1 MENNFLD
8 YYNRELTFIREMAC
22 EFAQKHPA
30 IAARLGM
37 QGIEV
42 ADPYVER
49 LIEAFCFLSART
61 RIKLDAEFPRFTQRL
76 LDTLS
81 PNYNSPTPSMGVVR
95 LSPDPDTGDLTRGY
109 TLDRNSTFISQRLPE
124 SQTRCEFRNSQ
135 PVTLWP
141 LDIADAS
148 LTSVPP
154 DLPVIAGEDCD
165 ISQCKGALR
174 LRLKLTGDTTFSE
187 LQGLDKLPVY
197 ISGDETIVS
206 HLFELL
212 HCHHLAVIIPSP
224 HAGTPATI
232 ITEQPLIPEGLEPQQ
247 GLLPASWNMFHG
259 HTLLQEYVCCRQR
272 FYFFTLTRLA
282 AGLKSNHTREAE
294 IIILLDRL
302 PQELIAHVNAARF
315 LLFCTPVINLFP
327 KRLDRIT
334 LNRSLNQ
341 FHAVVDRCHPLDYE
355 IFSVSRVTGLQAENS
370 DEVIFNPLYHTRHT
384 DHGNYG
390 RYFSLQ
396 REVRQAQPDDS
407 SYLTQRAYPGT
418 ETYISLVDQH
428 EAPYSDTLRYL
439 RVEALVTNRHL
450 PCTLAEHARFRLSLP
465 EDVPVSH
472 AEFVSTP
479 SAPRGSFAV
488 GEAAWRL
495 ISQLSLNYLPVGE
508 MPEAGGAGFLRDIL
522 RLFTTRSDPETAT
535 QIESLVGCTTEP
547 VIRRLGGEGLL
558 IYGRG
563 IRCRLTVDETG
574 FSGLS
579 PYLFGL
585 VMENYLSRHAAI
597 NIFTETELCS
607 VQRGRIADWPARPGR
622 RGIL

>member
-1 MENNFLD
+1 VENNFLD

-95 LSPDPDTGDLTRGY
+95 LYPDPDTGDLTRGY
-109 TLDRNSTFISQRLPE
+109 TLDRDSAFISQRLPE

-141 LDIADAS
+141 LEIADAS
-148 LTSVPP
+148 LTSIPP
-154 DLPVIAGEDCD
+154 DLPGVAEEDCD

-174 LRLKLTGDTTFSE
+174 LRLKLTGDATFSE
-187 LQGLDKLPVY
+187 LEGLDRLPIY

-212 HCHHLAVIIPSP
+212 HCHHQAVIMPSP
-224 HAGTPATI
+224 HAGTPATL
-232 ITEQPLIPEGLEPQQ
+232 ITEQPLVPEGLEPHQ

-355 IFSVSRVTGLQAENS
+355 IFSVSHVTGLQADNS
-370 DEVIFNPLYHTRHT
+370 DEVVFNPLYHTRHG
-384 DHGNYG
+384 DQGNYG

-396 REVRQAQPDDS
+396 REVRQVQPDDS

-439 RVEALVTNRHL
+439 RVDALVTNRHL
-450 PCTLAEHARFRLSLP
+450 PCTLAEHARFRLTLP
-465 EDVPVSH
+465 EDVPVSQ

-522 RLFTTRSDPETAT
+522 QLFTTRSDPETVT

-585 VMENYLSRHAAI
+585 IMENYLSRHAAI
-597 NIFTETELCS
+597 NIFTETELYS
-607 VQRGRIADWPARPGR
+607 VQRGRVADWPARPGR

>member
-8 YYNRELTFIREMAC
+8 YYNRELTFIREMAR
-22 EFAQKHPA
+22 EFAQKHPG

-81 PNYNSPTPSMGVVR
+81 PNYNAPTPAMGVVR
-95 LSPDPDTGDLTRGY
+95 LYPDPDTGDLTRGY
-109 TLDRNSTFISQRLPE
+109 TLERESTFISQRLPE

-141 LDIADAS
+141 LEIADAR

-154 DLPVIAGEDCD
+154 DLPAMTGEEYD

-174 LRLKLTGDTTFSE
+174 LRLRLTGETTFSA
-187 LQGLDKLPVY
+187 LKGLDRLPVY

-212 HCHHLAVIIPSP
+212 HCHHQWVIMPSP

-232 ITEQPLIPEGLEPQQ
+232 ITEQPLVPEGLEPQQ

-282 AGLKSNHTREAE
+282 AGLKNNHTREAE
-294 IIILLDRL
+294 IIVLLDRL
-302 PQELIAHVNAARF
+302 PQDLIAHVSAARF

-327 KRLDRIT
+327 KRLDRIP
-334 LNRSLNQ
+334 LNRSLTQ
-341 FHAVVDRCHPLDYE
+341 FHAVADRSHPLDYE

-370 DEVIFNPLYHTRHT
+370 DEVVFTPLYHTRHA

-396 REVRQAQPDDS
+396 REVRQGQDDS
-407 SYLTQRAYPGT
+407 RYLTRHAYPGT

-428 EAPYSDTLRYL
+428 EAPYGDTLRYL
-439 RVEALVTNRHL
+439 WVDALVTNRDL
-450 PCTLAEHARFRLSLP
+450 PCTLAEHARFRLTLP
-465 EDVPVSH
+465 EDVPVSQ

-479 SAPRGSFAV
+479 SDPRGSFAV

-508 MPEAGGAGFLRDIL
+508 MSGSSGAGVLRDIL
-522 RLFTTRSDPETAT
+522 RLFTTRSDPETAR
-535 QIESLVGCTTEP
+535 QIESLVSCTTEP

-585 VMENYLSRHAAI
+585 IMENYLSRHVAI
-597 NIFTETELCS
+597 NIFTETELYS
-607 VQRGRIADWPARPGR
+607 VQRGRVADWPARPGR

>member
-95 LSPDPDTGDLTRGY
+95 LYPDSDTGDLTRGY
-109 TLDRNSTFISQRLPE
+109 TLDRDSAFISQRLPE

-141 LDIADAS
+141 LEIADAS
-148 LTSVPP
+148 LTSIPP
-154 DLPVIAGEDCD
+154 DLPGVAEEDCD

-174 LRLKLTGDTTFSE
+174 LRLKLTGDATFSE
-187 LQGLDKLPVY
+187 LEGLDRLPIY

-212 HCHHLAVIIPSP
+212 HCHHQAVIMPSP
-224 HAGTPATI
+224 HAGTPATL
-232 ITEQPLIPEGLEPQQ
+232 ITEQPLVPEGLEPHQ

-355 IFSVSRVTGLQAENS
+355 IFLSVT
-370 DEVIFNPLYHTRHT
+370 
-384 DHGNYG
+384 
-390 RYFSLQ
+390 
-396 REVRQAQPDDS
+396 
-407 SYLTQRAYPGT
+407 
-418 ETYISLVDQH
+418 
-428 EAPYSDTLRYL
+428 
-439 RVEALVTNRHL
+439 
-450 PCTLAEHARFRLSLP
+450 
-465 EDVPVSH
+465 
-472 AEFVSTP
+472 
-479 SAPRGSFAV
+479 
-488 GEAAWRL
+488 
-495 ISQLSLNYLPVGE
+495 
-508 MPEAGGAGFLRDIL
+508 
-522 RLFTTRSDPETAT
+522 
-535 QIESLVGCTTEP
+535 
-547 VIRRLGGEGLL
+547 
-558 IYGRG
+558 
-563 IRCRLTVDETG
+563 
-574 FSGLS
+574 
-579 PYLFGL
+579 
-585 VMENYLSRHAAI
+585 
-597 NIFTETELCS
+597 
-607 VQRGRIADWPARPGR
+607 
-622 RGIL
+622 